1 MEMQEKK
8 ALLFS
13 NKDLKKLIWPL
24 IIEQLLTVTVGM
36 MDTVMIASVG
46 ESAVSAVSL
55 VDSIM
60 ILIIQIFAAIA
71 TGGAVV
77 AGQFLGAKD
86 EDCAC
91 QSANQLVL
99 FISVLSVA
107 VMGLVY
113 LLRGFI
119 LHQVFG
125 KITAEVMAHSSTYL
139 DIVSLSIPFIA
150 LYNGGAALFRT
161 MGNSRVS
168 MYTSLL
174 MNGINITGNAIM
186 IYGLHM
192 GVAGAAIPTLVSRI
206 VAAVVMIVLLLN
218 PKQLVHLKRPFS
230 LKFDATLIKRILYIG
245 VPNGL
250 ENSMFQLGKILL
262 LSLVSGF
269 GTAAIAAN
277 AVSNTLAT
285 FMTLPGMAIGFAI
298 ITVVSRCIGAGDYKQ
313 ARYYTRKL
321 IKITY
326 LALLLTNALIILG
339 LPAVLSLYHLSDIT
353 ASMTTQIIFSY
364 AAAAIVIWAPA
375 FSLPNTLRAA
385 NDVKFSMVVSI
396 LSMWIFRIG
405 FSFLLAKNMGLGVF
419 GVWISMYIDWL
430 VRSILFVLRYK
441 GVSWYRYTGC

>member
-77 AGQFLGAKD
+77 AGQFLGAKE

-99 FISVLSVA
+99 FISVLSVS

>member
-77 AGQFLGAKD
+77 AGQFLGAKE

-161 MGNSRVS
+161 MGNSRIS

-174 MNGINITGNAIM
+174 MNAINITGNAIM

-230 LKFDATLIKRILYIG
+230 LKFESMLIKRILYIG

-298 ITVVSRCIGAGDYKQ
+298 ITVVSRCISAGDYKQ

-364 AAAAIVIWAPA
+364 AAATIVIWAPGLFPSKHPA
-375 FSLPNTLRAA
+375 RRQRCEIQHGGFHSVHVDFPHRVQLP
-385 NDVKFSMVVSI
+385 VGKKYGPGC
-396 LSMWIFRIG
+396 FRG
-405 FSFLLAKNMGLGVF
+405 LDFHVYRLAGAQHPVCAPL
-419 GVWISMYIDWL
+419 
-430 VRSILFVLRYK
+430 
-441 GVSWYRYTGC
+441 

>member
-1 MEMQEKK
+1 M
-8 ALLFS
+8 
-13 NKDLKKLIWPL
+13 
-24 IIEQLLTVTVGM
+24 
-36 MDTVMIASVG
+36 
-46 ESAVSAVSL
+46 
-55 VDSIM
+55 
-60 ILIIQIFAAIA
+60 
-71 TGGAVV
+71 V

-206 VAAVVMIVLLLN
+206 VAAVGDDRAFAK
-218 PKQLVHLKRPFS
+218 PQ
-230 LKFDATLIKRILYIG
+230 
-245 VPNGL
+245 
-250 ENSMFQLGKILL
+250 
-262 LSLVSGF
+262 
-269 GTAAIAAN
+269 TAGPSKA
-277 AVSNTLAT
+277 
-285 FMTLPGMAIGFAI
+285 
-298 ITVVSRCIGAGDYKQ
+298 
-313 ARYYTRKL
+313 
-321 IKITY
+321 
-326 LALLLTNALIILG
+326 
-339 LPAVLSLYHLSDIT
+339 AVLFEI
-353 ASMTTQIIFSY
+353 
-364 AAAAIVIWAPA
+364 
-375 FSLPNTLRAA
+375 
-385 NDVKFSMVVSI
+385 
-396 LSMWIFRIG
+396 
-405 FSFLLAKNMGLGVF
+405 
-419 GVWISMYIDWL
+419 
-430 VRSILFVLRYK
+430 
-441 GVSWYRYTGC
+441 

>member
-86 EDCAC
+86 EDRAC

-99 FISVLSVA
+99 FISVLSIA

-174 MNGINITGNAIM
+174 MNAINITGNAIM

-230 LKFDATLIKRILYIG
+230 LKFESMLIKRILYIG

-405 FSFLLAKNMGLGVF
+405 FSFLLAKSMGLGVF

>member
-77 AGQFLGAKD
+77 AGQFLGAKE

-99 FISVLSVA
+99 FISVLSIA

-161 MGNSRVS
+161 MGNSRIS

-174 MNGINITGNAIM
+174 MNAINITGNAIM

-230 LKFDATLIKRILYIG
+230 LKFESMLIKRILYIG

-298 ITVVSRCIGAGDYKQ
+298 ITVVSRCIGAGDYEQ

-364 AAAAIVIWAPA
+364 AAATIVIWTPA